1 MTTAKDVADWM
12 FAELTAS
19 KYLEQSAAVHEIY
32 QKFGEQF
39 VYDNEN
45 GNLAIDKKVLSE
57 FKKVHQGKA
66 EWDRSERAWRL

>member
-12 FAELTAS
+12 FAELTAN
-19 KYLEQSAAVHEIY
+19 KYLEQSSTVYEIY

-39 VYDNEN
+39 VYTNEN

-57 FKKVHQGKA
+57 FKKMYQGKA